1 MPLGSQHNNH
11 NLKSL
16 FKKNKDFVDKNFE
29 YWIKNKGINISEI
42 KVFLRERANYTDNL
56 ILNYWNELNL
66 SNEKD
71 LSLFAVGGYG
81 RKELHPHSDIDL
93 LVLYRKKLKPANKRR
108 IEKFVSLLWDMGL
121 EVGHS
126 VRSVYEENKI
136 ASSDVQVLTNLLE
149 SRFLGGDKNMTVEA
163 KKILESK
170 QLWKEDA
177 FFEAKLEEQMEKKE

>member
-29 YWIKNKGINISEI
+29 YWIKNKRINISEI

-71 LSLFAVGGYG
+71 LSLF
-81 RKELHPHSDIDL
+81 
-93 LVLYRKKLKPANKRR
+93 
-108 IEKFVSLLWDMGL
+108 GL
-121 EVGHS
+121 
-126 VRSVYEENKI
+126 
-136 ASSDVQVLTNLLE
+136 
-149 SRFLGGDKNMTVEA
+149 
-163 KKILESK
+163 
-170 QLWKEDA
+170 
-177 FFEAKLEEQMEKKE
+177 